1 MKTSD
6 IYRRRIDLVLMG
18 SKRLRMIS
26 LVLFYL
32 TQGFPLGLF
41 NIAIPAWMAS
51 QGVGAGEIAAVVATS
66 ALPWSLKLANGFI
79 LDRYAYLPM
88 GRRRAWIIGAQF
100 ALVLAL
106 IAGALLQPAAQD
118 IAILS
123 ILGFIA
129 NAAVTFQDVGIDSLA
144 VDIMPEEERAGASGI
159 MCGAQFLGVGLTS
172 ASAGWL
178 LSSYGI
184 AACFAGVAIIPA
196 LVMVFAIVIR
206 EREGEKLL
214 PWTSGTSHPHNLG
227 LQVEAWWPLLKES
240 GRAVLTPLSLL
251 LLPLLFVR
259 IMPKGSF
266 EVFHPVMFQQRGGWT
281 AAEFTGFM
289 SSLALLGGVF
299 GMLAGGYCVQR
310 AGAQRMVAGVMLSG
324 AACFIAMALVEP
336 YWGDQRL
343 LIGFAITMKV
353 IDVLAMAALIT
364 LAMQMCSPA
373 VAATQ
378 FTIYMAISN
387 FGSPVG
393 AALAAWTTGIG
404 HPALLYGSLAVIWTA
419 ASVIALGVKFS
430 AKATNAVGYQ
440 LSLAAD

>member
-1 MKTSD
+1 MLA
-6 IYRRRIDLVLMG
+6 LVL
-18 SKRLRMIS
+18 L
-26 LVLFYL
+26 YL

-51 QGVGAGEIAAVVATS
+51 QGVSAGEIAAVVATA

-88 GRRRAWIIGAQF
+88 GRRRAWIIGAQC

-106 IAGALLQPAAQD
+106 IAGALLEPAAQD
-118 IAILS
+118 VAILS
-123 ILGFIA
+123 ALGFFA
-129 NAAVTFQDVGIDSLA
+129 NAAVTVQDVGIDSLA

-172 ASAGWL
+172 ASAGLL

-184 AACFAGVAIIPA
+184 ATCFAGVAIIPA
-196 LVMVFAIVIR
+196 LVMVFAIAIH

-214 PWTSGTSHPHNLG
+214 PWTSGASHPHNLG
-227 LQVEAWWPLLKES
+227 LQVDAWWPLLKQS

-266 EVFHPVMFQQRGGWT
+266 EVFHPVMFQQRGGWS

-324 AACFIAMALVEP
+324 AACFVAMALAEP

-364 LAMQMCSPA
+364 LAMQICSPA

-393 AALAAWTTGIG
+393 AALAAWATGIG
-404 HPALLYGSLAVIWTA
+404 HPALLYGSLAVIWAA
-419 ASVIALGVKFS
+419 ASAIALGVKFS
-430 AKATNAVGYQ
+430 AKATKAVSYQ
-440 LSLAAD
+440 LALAAD

>member
-1 MKTSD
+1 MKNFAVSGIFT
-6 IYRRRIDLVLMG
+6 DLVLTS
-18 SKRLRMIS
+18 SKRLRMAT
-26 LVLFYL
+26 LVMFYL

-79 LDRYAYLPM
+79 LDRYAFLPM

-106 IAGALLQPAAQD
+106 IAGALLQPAARD

-123 ILGFIA
+123 MIGFIA

-159 MCGAQFLGVGLTS
+159 MCGAQFLGIGLTS

-184 AACFAGVAIIPA
+184 ATCFAGVAIIPA

-206 EREGEKLL
+206 ERAGEKLL
-214 PWTSGTSHPHNLG
+214 PWTSGASHPHNLG

-324 AACFIAMALVEP
+324 AACFIAMALAEP

-393 AALAAWTTGIG
+393 AALAAWATGIG

-440 LSLAAD
+440 LALAAD

>member
-6 IYRRRIDLVLMG
+6 IYGRRIDLVLIG

-159 MCGAQFLGVGLTS
+159 MCGAQFVGVGLRWGC
-172 ASAGWL
+172 AGWL
-178 LSSYGI
+178 L
-184 AACFAGVAIIPA
+184 
-196 LVMVFAIVIR
+196 
-206 EREGEKLL
+206 
-214 PWTSGTSHPHNLG
+214 
-227 LQVEAWWPLLKES
+227 
-240 GRAVLTPLSLL
+240 
-251 LLPLLFVR
+251 
-259 IMPKGSF
+259 
-266 EVFHPVMFQQRGGWT
+266 
-281 AAEFTGFM
+281 
-289 SSLALLGGVF
+289 
-299 GMLAGGYCVQR
+299 
-310 AGAQRMVAGVMLSG
+310 
-324 AACFIAMALVEP
+324 
-336 YWGDQRL
+336 
-343 LIGFAITMKV
+343 
-353 IDVLAMAALIT
+353 
-364 LAMQMCSPA
+364 
-373 VAATQ
+373 
-378 FTIYMAISN
+378 
-387 FGSPVG
+387 
-393 AALAAWTTGIG
+393 
-404 HPALLYGSLAVIWTA
+404 
-419 ASVIALGVKFS
+419 
-430 AKATNAVGYQ
+430 
-440 LSLAAD
+440 

>member
-1 MKTSD
+1 MLA
-6 IYRRRIDLVLMG
+6 LVL
-18 SKRLRMIS
+18 L
-26 LVLFYL
+26 YL

-51 QGVGAGEIAAVVATS
+51 QGVGAGEIAAVVATA

-79 LDRYAYLPM
+79 LDRYTYLPM
-88 GRRRAWIIGAQF
+88 GRRRAWIIGAQC

-106 IAGALLQPAAQD
+106 VAGALLQPAAQD
-118 IAILS
+118 VATLS
-123 ILGFIA
+123 ALGFFA
-129 NAAVTFQDVGIDSLA
+129 NAAVTVQDVGIDSLA

-178 LSSYGI
+178 LSSYGL

-214 PWTSGTSHPHNLG
+214 PWTSGASHPHNLG
-227 LQVEAWWPLLKES
+227 LQVEAWWPLLKQS

-266 EVFHPVMFQQRGGWT
+266 EVFHPVMFQQRGGWS

-310 AGAQRMVAGVMLSG
+310 AGAQRMVAGVMASG
-324 AACFIAMALVEP
+324 AACFLAMALAEP

-378 FTIYMAISN
+378 FTIYMAVSN

-393 AALAAWTTGIG
+393 AALAAWATGIG
-404 HPALLYGSLAVIWTA
+404 HPSLLYGSLAVIWA
-419 ASVIALGVKFS
+419 VASAIALGVKFS
-430 AKATNAVGYQ
+430 ASATNVVDYQ
-440 LSLAAD
+440 LALAAD

>member
-1 MKTSD
+1 MLA
-6 IYRRRIDLVLMG
+6 LVL
-18 SKRLRMIS
+18 L
-26 LVLFYL
+26 YL

-51 QGVGAGEIAAVVATS
+51 QGVGAGEIAAVVATA

-79 LDRYAYLPM
+79 LDRYTYLPM
-88 GRRRAWIIGAQF
+88 GRRRAWIIGAQC

-106 IAGALLQPAAQD
+106 VAGALLQPAAQD
-118 IAILS
+118 VAILS
-123 ILGFIA
+123 ALGFFA
-129 NAAVTFQDVGIDSLA
+129 NAAATVQDVGIDSLA

-178 LSSYGI
+178 LSSYGL

-196 LVMVFAIVIR
+196 LVMVFAIVIL

-214 PWTSGTSHPHNLG
+214 PWTSGASHPHNLG
-227 LQVEAWWPLLKES
+227 LQVEAWWPLLKQS

-266 EVFHPVMFQQRGGWT
+266 EVFHPLMFQQRGGWS

-310 AGAQRMVAGVMLSG
+310 AGAQRMVAGVMASG
-324 AACFIAMALVEP
+324 AACFLAMALAEP

-378 FTIYMAISN
+378 FTIYMAVSN

-393 AALAAWTTGIG
+393 AALAAWATGIG
-404 HPALLYGSLAVIWTA
+404 HPSLLYGSLAVIWA
-419 ASVIALGVKFS
+419 VASAIALGVNFS
-430 AKATNAVGYQ
+430 ASATNAVDYQ
-440 LSLAAD
+440 LALAAD

>member
-1 MKTSD
+1 
-6 IYRRRIDLVLMG
+6 
-18 SKRLRMIS
+18 
-26 LVLFYL
+26 
-32 TQGFPLGLF
+32 
-41 NIAIPAWMAS
+41 MAS

-66 ALPWSLKLANGFI
+66 ALPWSLQRATGFI

-100 ALVLAL
+100 ALVMAL
-106 IAGALLQPAAQD
+106 IAGALLQPAAQH

-123 ILGFIA
+123 MLGFIA

-214 PWTSGTSHPHNLG
+214 PWTSGASHPHNLG
-227 LQVEAWWPLLKES
+227 LRVEAWWPLLKES

-266 EVFHPVMFQQRGGWT
+266 DVFHPVMFQQRGGWT

-299 GMLAGGYCVQR
+299 GVLAGGYCVQR

-324 AACFIAMALVEP
+324 AACFIAMALAEP

-404 HPALLYGSLAVIWTA
+404 HPALLYGSLAAIWTA

-430 AKATNAVGYQ
+430 AKATTAVGYQ
-440 LSLAAD
+440 LALAAD

>member
-1 MKTSD
+1 
-6 IYRRRIDLVLMG
+6 
-18 SKRLRMIS
+18 MIA
-26 LVLFYL
+26 LILLYL

-79 LDRYAYLPM
+79 LDRYTYLPM

-100 ALVLAL
+100 ALVVAL
-106 IAGALLQPAAQD
+106 IAGALLQPAALD

-123 ILGFIA
+123 MLGFIA

-144 VDIMPEEERAGASGI
+144 VDIMPAEERAGASGI

-172 ASAGWL
+172 ASSGWL

-184 AACFAGVAIIPA
+184 TACFAGVAIIPA

-214 PWTSGTSHPHNLG
+214 PWTSGASHPHNLG
-227 LQVEAWWPLLKES
+227 LKVEAWWPLLKES

-266 EVFHPVMFQQRGGWT
+266 DVFHPVMFQQRGGWT

-289 SSLALLGGVF
+289 SSLALLGGLF

-324 AACFIAMALVEP
+324 AACFVAMALAEP

-353 IDVLAMAALIT
+353 IDMLAMAALIT

-393 AALAAWTTGIG
+393 AALAAWATGIG
-404 HPALLYGSLAVIWTA
+404 YPALLYGSLAVIWTA
-419 ASVIALGVKFS
+419 ASTIALRVKFS
-430 AKATNAVGYQ
+430 AKATKAVSYQ
-440 LSLAAD
+440 LALAAD